1 MIPAEPP
8 TNTSDSERQ
17 VYRLAKKDLPNNWTV
32 IHGFRLECGQPPQE
46 VEADFIV
53 LDPRRGALVVEVK
66 GGGIERDRTQWFST
80 DRRGERHR
88 IKDPGAQAS
97 RVRWAIASY
106 LRSAPT
112 YGRVGRRLDLSTAVL
127 IPDVVSPGQGMGP
140 GLPRASVIDHDDLLD
155 LRGALQRVFDHCQ
168 MRGPALSPTDEKALL
183 DTLLPRFRRSPVL
196 ASRFNFEDE
205 AIHRLTSEQMTVLD
219 GLESANRVAIEGAA
233 GTGKTLLAMAKAA
246 QLAQSGQR
254 VLLLCFNR
262 LLAERLGSA
271 ARLDGFEAQTFHG
284 FCQQRAHS
292 AGLPFAVKG
301 AKSRQAFWEDEAPEI
316 LLRAL
321 ESTPEDLYDAIV
333 VDEGQDFLPNW
344 WPAVELA
351 LRDGRHGTL
360 YVFFDPNQ
368 RLFDG
373 GPHEALDVFPYKLQ
387 HNCRNTRR
395 IADHAAGLIGIEYAL
410 RPGTPDGLAVE
421 RVPYQTA
428 EDMVDNVRKTLHR
441 LTVEERI
448 AASRITV
455 LSTHA
460 TNRSHLA
467 TSRRLG
473 NLNLVGKP
481 FLSNDIRLASLHAF
495 KGLESD
501 VVILVDV
508 DGNPKSSSPNHLYV
522 AATRARLLLIV
533 MEERP
538 AGGLSPAVR
547 R

>member
-1 MIPAEPP
+1 MIPAELP
-8 TNTSDSERQ
+8 TETPDSERQ

-32 IHGFRLECGQPPQE
+32 IHGFRLECGQPPRE
-46 VEADFIV
+46 VEADFV
-53 LDPRRGALVVEVK
+53 VFNPRRGALVVEVK

-80 DRRGERHR
+80 DRGGERHR

-97 RVRWAIASY
+97 TARWAIDNY
-106 LRSAPT
+106 LRKSPT
-112 YGRVGRRLDLSTAVL
+112 FGRAGRRVEINPAVL
-127 IPDVVSPGQGMGP
+127 TPDINCPSQGLGP
-140 GLPRASVIDHDDLLD
+140 ALPRSTVIDHDDLLD
-155 LRGALQRVFDHCQ
+155 LGEAFRRVFHHYR
-168 MRGPALSPTDEKALL
+168 MRGPARSPTDEKALL
-183 DTLLPRFRRSPVL
+183 DTLLPRFRRSPAL
-196 ASRFNFEDE
+196 AGRLDSEGE
-205 AIHRLTSEQMTVLD
+205 AIHRLTSEQMTVLG
-219 GLESANRVAIEGAA
+219 GLERAKRVAVEGAA
-233 GTGKTLLAMAKAA
+233 GSGKTLLAVAKASQMA
-246 QLAQSGQR
+246 QAGQR

-262 LLAERLGSA
+262 LLAERLGKA
-271 ARLDGFEAQTFHG
+271 ARLDGFEAQTFHS
-284 FCQQRAHS
+284 FCQHRAHR
-292 AGLPFAVKG
+292 AGLPFAVDRARSKH
-301 AKSRQAFWEDEAPEI
+301 AFWEDEAPEI
-316 LLRAL
+316 LLNAL
-321 ESTPEDLYDAIV
+321 ESRPDDLYDAIV
-333 VDEGQDFLPNW
+333 VDEGQDFRPNW

-351 LRDGRHGTL
+351 LRDGANGTL

-368 RLFDG
+368 SLFDG

-421 RVPYQTA
+421 RIPYRTP
-428 EDMVDNVRKTLHR
+428 EEMVDNVRKTLHR
-441 LTVEERI
+441 LTVQERI

-467 TSRRLG
+467 KSRRLG
-473 NLNLVGKP
+473 NLNLVKEP
-481 FLSNDIRLASLHAF
+481 FMAEDVRLASLHAF

-538 AGGLSPAVR
+538 AGGSSR
-547 R
+547 